1 MNLSLNLAHSV
12 DFKRTITAVKNAS
25 FLPMPSANPH
35 FLVFVRPFSRAQK
48 KKKIR
53 FLHNEKMPSFFSVS
67 KGDFSEYGRRRPDDD
82 TKHKEIL
89 VKKMPNKIEK

>member
-48 KKKIR
+48 KKR
-53 FLHNEKMPSFFSVS
+53 FVFFI
-67 KGDFSEYGRRRPDDD
+67 
-82 TKHKEIL
+82 TKKCLLFL
-89 VKKMPNKIEK
+89 V